1 MVNFQK
7 NINERKIMF
16 KLISKTIAAVA
27 IVSVALFGSANAKT
41 LKIETHFTASSPNGE
56 VAAQFAKNVEKFSG
70 GSLKVE
76 MFYSSSVTGKSA
88 EVFNSAQTG
97 IIDCDMTGAGY
108 QTGKNAAFQFAG
120 DVMGGYDNP
129 YQQYEFLNFPGAQE
143 AVDALYNKYGMTLIG
158 WWIPGHESLI
168 SSRPIPDVASL
179 KDFKFRSP
187 PGMESMIFTTLGAKP
202 IVMDF
207 GEVPTALQTGLI
219 DGADYSSLATNY
231 AGGHYEQNKYA
242 TYPGFHSMPAD
253 HLACNTKVWNKLK
266 PHEKGAMLAAIEIC
280 GRTITS
286 LVERKNAEA
295 VKALNEMGVTL
306 HDWSKEDRAKFRQAA
321 LGAWEEWKTKSPEA
335 AALIEIHKAYMKA
348 NGIL

>member
-1 MVNFQK
+1 
-7 NINERKIMF
+7 MF

-129 YQQYEFLNFPGAQE
+129 YQQYEFLNFPGAQD

-187 PGMESMIFTTLGAKP
+187 PGMESMIFTALGAKP

-253 HLACNTKVWNKLK
+253 HLACNTKVWKKLK
-266 PHEKGAMLAAIEIC
+266 KHEQGAMLAAIEIA

-306 HDWSKEDRAKFRQAA
+306 HDWSREDRLKFRQAA
-321 LGAWEEWKTKSPEA
+321 LAAWEEWKTKSPEA

-348 NGIL
+348 NGIM

>member
-1 MVNFQK
+1 ML
-7 NINERKIMF
+7 
-16 KLISKTIAAVA
+16 KLITKITAAIAV
-27 IVSVALFGSANAKT
+27 VSIALFGSANAKT

-70 GSLKVE
+70 GSLKVQ

-187 PGMESMIFTTLGAKP
+187 PGMESMIFTALGAKP

-266 PHEKGAMLAAIEIC
+266 PHEQGAMLAAIEIC

-295 VKALNEMGVTL
+295 VKALQEMGVTL
-306 HDWSKEDRAKFRQAA
+306 HDWSREDRLKFRQAA
-321 LGAWEEWKTKSPEA
+321 LGAWEEWKKKSPEA

>member
-1 MVNFQK
+1 ML
-7 NINERKIMF
+7 
-16 KLISKTIAAVA
+16 KLITKITAAIAV
-27 IVSVALFGSANAKT
+27 VSIALFSSANAKT

-70 GSLKVE
+70 GSLKVQ

-168 SSRPIPDVASL
+168 SSKPIPDVASI

-187 PGMESMIFTTLGAKP
+187 PGMESMIFTALGAKP

>member
-1 MVNFQK
+1 ML
-7 NINERKIMF
+7 

-27 IVSVALFGSANAKT
+27 IVSVALFSSANAKT

-70 GSLKVE
+70 GSLKVQ

-187 PGMESMIFTTLGAKP
+187 PGMESMIFTALGAKP

-266 PHEKGAMLAAIEIC
+266 PHEKGAMKAGIEIA

-306 HDWSKEDRAKFRQAA
+306 HDWSREDRLKFRQAA
-321 LGAWEEWKTKSPEA
+321 LAAWEEWKTKSPEA

-348 NGIL
+348 NGIM

>member
-1 MVNFQK
+1 
-7 NINERKIMF
+7 MF

-187 PGMESMIFTTLGAKP
+187 PGMESMIFTSLGAKP

-253 HLACNTKVWNKLK
+253 HLACNTKVWKKLK
-266 PHEKGAMLAAIEIC
+266 KHEQGAMLAAIEIA

-306 HDWSKEDRAKFRQAA
+306 HDWSREDRLKFRQAA
-321 LGAWEEWKTKSPEA
+321 LAAWEEWKTKSPEA

-348 NGIL
+348 NGIM

>member
-1 MVNFQK
+1 
-7 NINERKIMF
+7 
-16 KLISKTIAAVA
+16 
-27 IVSVALFGSANAKT
+27 
-41 LKIETHFTASSPNGE
+41 
-56 VAAQFAKNVEKFSG
+56 
-70 GSLKVE
+70 
-76 MFYSSSVTGKSA
+76 
-88 EVFNSAQTG
+88 
-97 IIDCDMTGAGY
+97 
-108 QTGKNAAFQFAG
+108 
-120 DVMGGYDNP
+120 MGGYDNP

-168 SSRPIPDVASL
+168 SSKPIPDVASI

-266 PHEKGAMLAAIEIC
+266 PHEKGAMKAGIEIA

-306 HDWSKEDRAKFRQAA
+306 HDWSREDRLKFRTAA
-321 LGAWEEWKTKSPEA
+321 LAAWEEWKTKSPEA

-348 NGIL
+348 NGIM

>member
-1 MVNFQK
+1 
-7 NINERKIMF
+7 MF
-16 KLISKTIAAVA
+16 KLISKTLAAVA
-27 IVSVALFGSANAKT
+27 MVSVALFGSANAKT

-56 VAAQFAKNVEKFSG
+56 VAAQFAKNVENFSG
-70 GSLKVE
+70 GSLKIE

-88 EVFNSAQTG
+88 ELFNSAQTG

-242 TYPGFHSMPAD
+242 TYPGFHSMPVSYT
-253 HLACNTKVWNKLK
+253 HL
-266 PHEKGAMLAAIEIC
+266 
-280 GRTITS
+280 
-286 LVERKNAEA
+286 
-295 VKALNEMGVTL
+295 TL
-306 HDWSKEDRAKFRQAA
+306 PTNREV
-321 LGAWEEWKTKSPEA
+321 
-335 AALIEIHKAYMKA
+335 
-348 NGIL
+348 

>member
-1 MVNFQK
+1 ML
-7 NINERKIMF
+7 
-16 KLISKTIAAVA
+16 KLITKLTAAIAV
-27 IVSVALFGSANAKT
+27 VSIALFGSAHAKT

-70 GSLKVE
+70 GSLKVQ

-187 PGMESMIFTTLGAKP
+187 PGMESMIFTALGAKP

-266 PHEKGAMLAAIEIC
+266 PHEKGAMKAGIEIA

-306 HDWSKEDRAKFRQAA
+306 HDWSREDRLKFRQAA
-321 LGAWEEWKTKSPEA
+321 LAAWEEWKTKSPEA

-348 NGIL
+348 NGIM

>member
-1 MVNFQK
+1 
-7 NINERKIMF
+7 MF

-56 VAAQFAKNVEKFSG
+56 VAAQFAKNVEMFSG

-187 PGMESMIFTTLGAKP
+187 PGMESMIFTALGAKP

-295 VKALNEMGVTL
+295 VKALKEMGVTL

>member
-1 MVNFQK
+1 
-7 NINERKIMF
+7 MF
-16 KLISKTIAAVA
+16 KLISKTLAAVA
-27 IVSVALFGSANAKT
+27 MVSVALFGSANAKT

-266 PHEKGAMLAAIEIC
+266 PHEQGAMKAAIEIA

-306 HDWSKEDRAKFRQAA
+306 HDWSREDRLKFRTAA
-321 LGAWEEWKTKSPEA
+321 LAAWEEWKTKSPEA
-335 AALIEIHKAYMKA
+335 EALIEIHKAYMKA
-348 NGIL
+348 NGIM

>member
-1 MVNFQK
+1 ML
-7 NINERKIMF
+7 
-16 KLISKTIAAVA
+16 KLITKITAAIAVVTI
-27 IVSVALFGSANAKT
+27 ALFGSANAKT

-70 GSLKVE
+70 GSLKVQ

-168 SSRPIPDVASL
+168 SSKPIPDVASI

-187 PGMESMIFTTLGAKP
+187 PGMESMIFTALGAKP

-295 VKALNEMGVTL
+295 VKALTAMGVTL
-306 HDWSKEDRAKFRQAA
+306 HDWSREDRLKFRNAA
-321 LGAWEEWKTKSPEA
+321 LGAWEEWKKKSPEA

>member
-1 MVNFQK
+1 ML
-7 NINERKIMF
+7 
-16 KLISKTIAAVA
+16 KLITKTIAAVA
-27 IVSVALFGSANAKT
+27 VASIALLGSAYAKT

-56 VAAQFAKNVEKFSG
+56 VAAQFAKNVESFSG
-70 GSLKVE
+70 GSLKVQ
-76 MFYSSSVTGKSA
+76 MFYSASVTGKSA

-129 YQQYEFLNFPGAQE
+129 YQQYDFLKFPGAQD

-168 SSRPIPDVASL
+168 SSKPIPDVPSI

-187 PGMESMIFTTLGAKP
+187 PGMESMIFKALGAKP

-219 DGADYSSLATNY
+219 DGADYSSLATNF
-231 AGGHYEQNKYA
+231 AGGHYEQNRYA

-266 PHEKGAMLAAIEIC
+266 PHERGAMKAGIEIA

-295 VKALNEMGVTL
+295 VKALLAAGVTL
-306 HDWSKEDRAKFRQAA
+306 HDWSREDRLKFRNAA
-321 LGAWEEWKTKSPEA
+321 LNAWQEWKKKSPEA
-335 AALIEIHKAYMKA
+335 AALIDIHTAYMKA

>member
-1 MVNFQK
+1 MLRL
-7 NINERKIMF
+7 ITKI
-16 KLISKTIAAVA
+16 TAAIAV
-27 IVSVALFGSANAKT
+27 VSIALFGSANAKT

-70 GSLKVE
+70 GSLKVQ

-187 PGMESMIFTTLGAKP
+187 PGMESMIFTALGAKP

-266 PHEKGAMLAAIEIC
+266 PHEQGAMLAAIEIC

-295 VKALNEMGVTL
+295 VKALQEMGVTL
-306 HDWSKEDRAKFRQAA
+306 HDWSREDRLKFRQAA
-321 LGAWEEWKTKSPEA
+321 LGAWEEWKKKSPEA

>member
-1 MVNFQK
+1 ML
-7 NINERKIMF
+7 
-16 KLISKTIAAVA
+16 KLITKITAAIAV
-27 IVSVALFGSANAKT
+27 VSIALFGSANAKT

-70 GSLKVE
+70 GSLKVQ

-129 YQQYEFLNFPGAQE
+129 YQQYEFLTFPGAQE

-168 SSRPIPDVASL
+168 SSKPIPDVASI

-187 PGMESMIFTTLGAKP
+187 PGMESMIFTALGAKP

-295 VKALNEMGVTL
+295 VKALTAMGVTL
-306 HDWSKEDRAKFRQAA
+306 HDWSREDRLKFRNAA
-321 LGAWEEWKTKSPEA
+321 LGAWEEWKKKSPEA

>member
-1 MVNFQK
+1 ML
-7 NINERKIMF
+7 
-16 KLISKTIAAVA
+16 KLISKLTAAIAV
-27 IVSVALFGSANAKT
+27 VSIALFGSAHAKT

-70 GSLKVE
+70 GSLKVQ

-187 PGMESMIFTTLGAKP
+187 PGMESMIFTALGAKP

-266 PHEKGAMLAAIEIC
+266 PHEQGAMLAAIEIC

-295 VKALNEMGVTL
+295 VKALKEMGVTL
-306 HDWSKEDRAKFRQAA
+306 HDWSREDRLKFRQAA
-321 LGAWEEWKTKSPEA
+321 LGAWEEWKKKSPEA

>member
-1 MVNFQK
+1 
-7 NINERKIMF
+7 MF

-27 IVSVALFGSANAKT
+27 VVSVALFGSANAKT

-187 PGMESMIFTTLGAKP
+187 PGMESMIFTALGAKP

-253 HLACNTKVWNKLK
+253 HLACNTKVWKKLK
-266 PHEKGAMLAAIEIC
+266 KHEQGAMLAAIEIA

-306 HDWSKEDRAKFRQAA
+306 HDWSREDRLKFRQAA
-321 LGAWEEWKTKSPEA
+321 LAAWEEWKTKSPEA

-348 NGIL
+348 NGIM

>member
-1 MVNFQK
+1 
-7 NINERKIMF
+7 MF

-70 GSLKVE
+70 GSLKVQ

-129 YQQYEFLNFPGAQE
+129 YQQYEFLNYPGAQE

-187 PGMESMIFTTLGAKP
+187 PGMESMIFTALGAKP

>member
-1 MVNFQK
+1 ML
-7 NINERKIMF
+7 
-16 KLISKTIAAVA
+16 KLITKLTAAIAV
-27 IVSVALFGSANAKT
+27 VSIALFGSAHAKT

-70 GSLKVE
+70 GSLKVQ

-187 PGMESMIFTTLGAKP
+187 PGMESMIFTALGAKP

-266 PHEKGAMLAAIEIC
+266 PHEQGAMLAAIEIC

-295 VKALNEMGVTL
+295 VKALQEMGVTL
-306 HDWSKEDRAKFRQAA
+306 HDWSREDRLKFRQAA
-321 LGAWEEWKTKSPEA
+321 LGAWEEWKKKSPEA

-348 NGIL
+348 NGIM

>member
-1 MVNFQK
+1 ML
-7 NINERKIMF
+7 
-16 KLISKTIAAVA
+16 KLITKLTAAIAV
-27 IVSVALFGSANAKT
+27 VSIALFGSAHAKT

-70 GSLKVE
+70 GSLKVQ

-187 PGMESMIFTTLGAKP
+187 PGMESMIFTALGAKP

-266 PHEKGAMLAAIEIC
+266 PHEQGAMLAAIEIC

-295 VKALNEMGVTL
+295 VKALQEMGVTL
-306 HDWSKEDRAKFRQAA
+306 HDWSREDRLKFRQAA
-321 LGAWEEWKTKSPEA
+321 LAAWEEWKTKSPEA

-348 NGIL
+348 NGIM

>member
-129 YQQYEFLNFPGAQE
+129 YQQYEFLNYPGAQE

-187 PGMESMIFTTLGAKP
+187 PGMESMIFTALGAKP

-253 HLACNTKVWNKLK
+253 HLACNTKVWKKLK
-266 PHEKGAMLAAIEIC
+266 KHEQGAMLAAIEIA

-306 HDWSKEDRAKFRQAA
+306 HDWSREDRLKFRQAA
-321 LGAWEEWKTKSPEA
+321 LAAWEEWKTKSPEA

-348 NGIL
+348 NGIM

>member
-1 MVNFQK
+1 ML
-7 NINERKIMF
+7 
-16 KLISKTIAAVA
+16 KLITKITAAIAL
-27 IVSVALFGSANAKT
+27 VSIALFGSANAKT

-70 GSLKVE
+70 GSLKVQ

-187 PGMESMIFTTLGAKP
+187 PGMESMIFTALGAKP

-266 PHEKGAMLAAIEIC
+266 PHEQGAMLAAIEIC

-295 VKALNEMGVTL
+295 VKALKEMGVTL
-306 HDWSKEDRAKFRQAA
+306 HDWSREDRLKFRQAA
-321 LGAWEEWKTKSPEA
+321 LGAWEEWKKKSPEA

>member
-1 MVNFQK
+1 
-7 NINERKIMF
+7 MF

-56 VAAQFAKNVEKFSG
+56 VAAQFAKNVEMFSG
-70 GSLKVE
+70 GSLKVQ

-129 YQQYEFLNFPGAQE
+129 YQQYEFLNYPGAQE

-187 PGMESMIFTTLGAKP
+187 PGMESMIFTALGAKP

-266 PHEKGAMLAAIEIC
+266 PHEQGAMLAAIEIC

-295 VKALNEMGVTL
+295 VKALKEMGVTL
-306 HDWSKEDRAKFRQAA
+306 HDWSREDRLKFRQAA
-321 LGAWEEWKTKSPEA
+321 LGAWEEWKKKSPEA

>member
-1 MVNFQK
+1 ML
-7 NINERKIMF
+7 
-16 KLISKTIAAVA
+16 KLISKITAAIAV
-27 IVSVALFGSANAKT
+27 VSIALFGSANAKT

-70 GSLKVE
+70 GSLKVQ

-129 YQQYEFLNFPGAQE
+129 YQQYDFLKFPGAQE

-168 SSRPIPDVASL
+168 SSKPIPDVASI

-187 PGMESMIFTTLGAKP
+187 PGMESMIFTALGAKP

-295 VKALNEMGVTL
+295 VKALTAMGVTL
-306 HDWSKEDRAKFRQAA
+306 HDWSREDRLKFRNAA
-321 LGAWEEWKTKSPEA
+321 LGAWEEWKKKSPEA

>member
-1 MVNFQK
+1 
-7 NINERKIMF
+7 MF
-16 KLISKTIAAVA
+16 KLISKTLAAVA
-27 IVSVALFGSANAKT
+27 MVSVALFGSANAKT

-266 PHEKGAMLAAIEIC
+266 PHEQGAMLAGIEIA

-306 HDWSKEDRAKFRQAA
+306 HDWSREDRLKFRTAA
-321 LGAWEEWKTKSPEA
+321 LAAWEEWKTKSPEA

-348 NGIL
+348 NGIM

>member
-1 MVNFQK
+1 MLK
-7 NINERKIMF
+7 SIT
-16 KLISKTIAAVA
+16 KLTAAIAV
-27 IVSVALFGSANAKT
+27 VSIALFGSAHAKT

-70 GSLKVE
+70 GSLKVQ

-187 PGMESMIFTTLGAKP
+187 PGMESMIFTALGAKP

-266 PHEKGAMLAAIEIC
+266 PHEQGAMLAAIEIC

-295 VKALNEMGVTL
+295 VKALQEMGVTL
-306 HDWSKEDRAKFRQAA
+306 HDWSREDRLKFRQAA
-321 LGAWEEWKTKSPEA
+321 LGAWEEWKKKSPEA

>member
-1 MVNFQK
+1 MLK
-7 NINERKIMF
+7 S
-16 KLISKTIAAVA
+16 ISKLTAAIAV
-27 IVSVALFGSANAKT
+27 VSIALFGSAHAKT

-70 GSLKVE
+70 GSLKVQ

-187 PGMESMIFTTLGAKP
+187 PGMESMIFTALGAKP

-266 PHEKGAMLAAIEIC
+266 PHEQGAMLAAIEIC

-295 VKALNEMGVTL
+295 VKALQEMGVTL
-306 HDWSKEDRAKFRQAA
+306 HDWSREDRLKFRQAA
-321 LGAWEEWKTKSPEA
+321 LAAWEEWKTKSPEA

-348 NGIL
+348 NGIM

>member
-1 MVNFQK
+1 MLRL
-7 NINERKIMF
+7 ITKI
-16 KLISKTIAAVA
+16 TAAIAV
-27 IVSVALFGSANAKT
+27 VSIALFGSANAKT

-70 GSLKVE
+70 GSLKVQ

-187 PGMESMIFTTLGAKP
+187 PGMESMIFTALGAKP

-266 PHEKGAMLAAIEIC
+266 PHEQGAMLAAIEIC

-306 HDWSKEDRAKFRQAA
+306 HDWSREDRLKFRNAA
-321 LGAWEEWKTKSPEA
+321 LGAWEEWKKKSPEA

>member
-1 MVNFQK
+1 
-7 NINERKIMF
+7 MF

-27 IVSVALFGSANAKT
+27 IVSIALFGSANAKT

-187 PGMESMIFTTLGAKP
+187 PGMESMIFTALGAKP

-253 HLACNTKVWNKLK
+253 HLDCNTKVWNKLK
-266 PHEKGAMLAAIEIC
+266 PHEQGAMLAAIEIC

-295 VKALNEMGVTL
+295 VKALQEMGVTL
-306 HDWSKEDRAKFRQAA
+306 HDWSREDRLKFRNAA
-321 LGAWEEWKTKSPEA
+321 LGAWEEWKKKSPEA

>member
-1 MVNFQK
+1 
-7 NINERKIMF
+7 MF
-16 KLISKTIAAVA
+16 KLISKTLAAVA
-27 IVSVALFGSANAKT
+27 MVSVALFGSANAKT

-70 GSLKVE
+70 GSLKIE

-129 YQQYEFLNFPGAQE
+129 YQQYEFLNYPGAQD

-266 PHEKGAMLAAIEIC
+266 PHEQGAMKAGIEIA

-306 HDWSKEDRAKFRQAA
+306 HDWSREDRLKFRTAA
-321 LGAWEEWKTKSPEA
+321 LAAWEEWKTKSPEA

-348 NGIL
+348 NGIM

>member
-1 MVNFQK
+1 
-7 NINERKIMF
+7 MF
-16 KLISKTIAAVA
+16 KLISKTIATVA

-70 GSLKVE
+70 GSLKVQ

-187 PGMESMIFTTLGAKP
+187 PGMESMIFTALGAKP

-295 VKALNEMGVTL
+295 VKALKEMGVTL

-321 LGAWEEWKTKSPEA
+321 LGAWEEWKNKSPEA

>member
-1 MVNFQK
+1 MINFQK

-266 PHEKGAMLAAIEIC
+266 PHEQGAMLAAIEIC

-295 VKALNEMGVTL
+295 VKALKEMGVTL
-306 HDWSKEDRAKFRQAA
+306 HDWSREDRLKFRTAA
-321 LGAWEEWKTKSPEA
+321 LAAWEEWKTKSPEA

-348 NGIL
+348 NGIM

>member
-1 MVNFQK
+1 ML
-7 NINERKIMF
+7 
-16 KLISKTIAAVA
+16 KLVTKLTAAIAV
-27 IVSVALFGSANAKT
+27 VSIALFGSAHAKT

-70 GSLKVE
+70 GSLKVQ

-187 PGMESMIFTTLGAKP
+187 PGMESMIFTALGAKP

-266 PHEKGAMLAAIEIC
+266 PHEKGAMLASIEIC

-295 VKALNEMGVTL
+295 VKALQEMGVTL
-306 HDWSKEDRAKFRQAA
+306 HDWSREDRLKFRQAA
-321 LGAWEEWKTKSPEA
+321 LGAWEEWKKKSPEA